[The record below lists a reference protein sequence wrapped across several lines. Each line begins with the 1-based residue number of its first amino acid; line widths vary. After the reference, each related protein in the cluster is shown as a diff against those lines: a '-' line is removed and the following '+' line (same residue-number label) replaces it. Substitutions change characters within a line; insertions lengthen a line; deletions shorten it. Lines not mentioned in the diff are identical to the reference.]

1 MASALHDLMRRF
13 AIYTEGEQVVMDL
26 ETQLAQ
32 FLAGESVDALR
43 LRRLLYEMVGALS
56 PPRMKSSP
64 MENTVPL
71 DNLAAER
78 LKETA
83 LIQRRVREVL
93 IKALSLWR
101 KTLKLEDL
109 QIEPILGHLQQT
121 IEHFERRHLD
131 VQHARAG
138 GQWQRLKAAIGLP
151 QAQAE
156 PSSSPSSDPKL
167 AAALG
172 EDGAT
177 SARGPAS
184 DRAASHLQFVR
195 GVAETGSAEEVFEGQ
210 GVGRGPPLLAAAEGS
225 AQVAQPQAW
234 ERAQIPGSGEAPP
247 RQQNKKAVVKRT
259 PAKDKSDT
267 PYKTQYYRRDHKIGL
282 RKMCGDKK
290 QVFQFGVPS
299 SIEEQLKK
307 LDDAARNMLEC
318 GFDLKSVKDA
328 VHQAVAKIKADKKAG
343 VKRTPAKDES
353 VSEATTRGC
362 GSQDVDRQLYRK
374 RLPKES
380 QAKVVSEKWQPNS
393 WIQNLPHVELPLSGV
408 CEPPSLAGKARP
420 ANGIWDMAL
429 SPPWP
434 SAAMDVA

>member
-93 IKALSLWR
+93 IKALSLWS

-131 VQHARAG
+131 VRHARAG

-225 AQVAQPQAW
+225 ARVAQPQAW

-247 RQQNKKAVVKRT
+247 RQQNT
-259 PAKDKSDT
+259 N
-267 PYKTQYYRRDHKIGL
+267 G
-282 RKMCGDKK
+282 
-290 QVFQFGVPS
+290 
-299 SIEEQLKK
+299 
-307 LDDAARNMLEC
+307 
-318 GFDLKSVKDA
+318 
-328 VHQAVAKIKADKKAG
+328 
-343 VKRTPAKDES
+343 

-362 GSQDVDRQLYRK
+362 GSQDVDRRFYRK
-374 RLPKES
+374 GLPEES
-380 QAKVVSEKWQPNS
+380 QAKVVSGKYQPNS
-393 WIQNLPHVELPLSGV
+393 RIQNLPHVEFRPTEPIVLRCSHCHHEVTSCWYFAHPKSSRVAVIVPNRGHAACTRLKGRVVSYKAV
-408 CEPPSLAGKARP
+408 CGTPSKSDVFSIMDFCTHHILRRRC
-420 ANGIWDMAL
+420 ANCGGEDL
-429 SPPWP
+429 CEHSKRRD
-434 SAAMDVA
+434 SCTVCRVVRRRKQ